1 MFRCAKMKR
10 YKNAKDCFSGESLG
24 ALIVVIFLLF
34 FGIRNIKNFGKP
46 FCDFFEAKINF
57 QELTK
62 ETQNAYL
69 SNFSAK
75 NIFVDLNGLF
85 VRIIGKH
92 VSNKAILLD
101 NGMLTQNFPEVDLQD
116 KAERTIC
123 FSNELEKRG
132 VKLIYVQV
140 PTKMDLNNEMFGNIH
155 SNNMVSFGN
164 KNADELVDLLLQGG
178 IEVL

>member
-1 MFRCAKMKR
+1 M
-10 YKNAKDCFSGESLG
+10 
-24 ALIVVIFLLF
+24 
-34 FGIRNIKNFGKP
+34 
-46 FCDFFEAKINF
+46 
-57 QELTK
+57 
-62 ETQNAYL
+62 
-69 SNFSAK
+69 
-75 NIFVDLNGLF
+75 
-85 VRIIGKH
+85 
-92 VSNKAILLD
+92 SNKAILLD
-101 NGMLTQNFPEVDLQD
+101 NGMLTQNFPKVDLQD

-132 VKLIYVQV
+132 VKFIYVQV

>member
-1 MFRCAKMKR
+1 M
-10 YKNAKDCFSGESLG
+10 
-24 ALIVVIFLLF
+24 F
-34 FGIRNIKNFGKP
+34 FGIRNIKNFEKP

-62 ETQNAYL
+62 ETQN
-69 SNFSAK
+69 
-75 NIFVDLNGLF
+75 
-85 VRIIGKH
+85 
-92 VSNKAILLD
+92 
-101 NGMLTQNFPEVDLQD
+101 FPKVDLQD

-132 VKLIYVQV
+132 VKFIYVQV